1 MDRSGV
7 SRAFKEF
14 EEKDLI
20 IREVDEKNKRAYKM
34 ALTDKGIKT
43 AKFLEEKEIEWDE
56 MICEDLD
63 KNRVEVLKLLSDLS
77 LKSLKFNRKKFK
89 Y

>member
-1 MDRSGV
+1 
-7 SRAFKEF
+7 
-14 EEKDLI
+14 
-20 IREVDEKNKRAYKM
+20 M
-34 ALTDKGIKT
+34 ALTDKDIKT
-43 AKFLEEKEIEWDE
+43 AKFLEGKEIEWDE